1 MITKVGSI
9 WRWLYIEGYNATRF
23 TEAAKQQ
30 ARLIPVAN
38 PNNFILKEK
47 KETMVGFIFGIIF
60 LLAGIG
66 LSVFFFVHKH
76 TAYEKDSYGN
86 YKRDGNGIL
95 ISKTTQP
102 FKKFAV
108 LAMVV
113 GILLAILLTWLGC
126 IASVPT
132 GHTGVVTTFGK
143 VEDKTLDAGFNM
155 KAPWQKVVPMDNR
168 VQKATMILTCFS
180 SDIQEVTIAYTLN
193 YQIDKANAQ
202 EIYRSVGTAYYDTVV
217 VPNIAEAVKVVTAQY
232 TAEQLVGSRAELAA
246 AIDAVLSENLAK
258 YNIQVVST
266 AIEDMDF
273 TDAFTNAVE
282 AKQVAAQNKLQAEI
296 EQAQKVM
303 EQEAAAQMAVIQA
316 NAAAETAKIQAQA
329 NAETAK
335 IKAEADLEVVKI
347 EADGVE
353 YAGQKEAAANKA
365 ISESLSDEL
374 IRYYYIQNWDGK
386 LPDTYVGSEDVSTII
401 TGKVSD

>member
-1 MITKVGSI
+1 
-9 WRWLYIEGYNATRF
+9 
-23 TEAAKQQ
+23 
-30 ARLIPVAN
+30 
-38 PNNFILKEK
+38 
-47 KETMVGFIFGIIF
+47 MVGFIFGIIF

-66 LSVFFFVHKH
+66 LGVFFFVHKY
-76 TAYEKDSYGN
+76 TSYEEDSYGN
-86 YKRDGNGIL
+86 YKRDGNGNRIQ
-95 ISKTTQP
+95 KTTRP

-143 VEDKTLDAGFNM
+143 VEDKTFDAGFNM
-155 KAPWQKVVPMDNR
+155 KAPWQKVVTMDNR
-168 VQKATMILTCFS
+168 VQKANTTLACFS

-232 TAEQLVGSRAELAA
+232 TAERLVSSRAELAA

-303 EQEAAAQMAVIQA
+303 EQQAAAEMAVIQA
-316 NAAAETAKIQAQA
+316 NAAAETAKIQAQV

-335 IKAEADLEVVKI
+335 IKAEADMDVAKI
-347 EADGVE
+347 GADSAE
-353 YAGQKEAAANKA
+353 YQGKKEAAIALQRLASINGWTVVHNEESGVNELFKANGD
-365 ISESLSDEL
+365 LVTDEELLAGAEKL
-374 IRYYYIQNWDGK
+374 IEYYYVQGWDGK
-386 LPDTYVGSEDVSTII
+386 LPDTYVGSDDVSTII
-401 TGKVSD
+401 AGKTGN

>member
-1 MITKVGSI
+1 
-9 WRWLYIEGYNATRF
+9 
-23 TEAAKQQ
+23 
-30 ARLIPVAN
+30 
-38 PNNFILKEK
+38 
-47 KETMVGFIFGIIF
+47 MVGFIFGIIF

-66 LSVFFFVHKH
+66 LGVFCFVHKH
-76 TAYEKDSYGN
+76 TSYEEDSYGN
-86 YKRDGNGIL
+86 YKRDGNGNRIQ
-95 ISKTTQP
+95 KTTQP

-126 IASVPT
+126 ISSVPT

-143 VEDKTLDAGFNM
+143 VEDKTFDAGFNM
-155 KAPWQKVVPMDNR
+155 KAPWQKVVTMDNR
-168 VQKATMILTCFS
+168 VQKANTTLACFS

-296 EQAQKVM
+296 EQEQKVM
-303 EQEAAAQMAVIQA
+303 EQQAAAEMAVIQA
-316 NAAAETAKIQAQA
+316 NAAAETAKIQAQV

-335 IKAEADLEVVKI
+335 IKAEANLEVVKI

-374 IRYYYIQNWDGK
+374 LEYYYIQNWNGE

-401 TGKVSD
+401 TGKTGN

>member
-1 MITKVGSI
+1 
-9 WRWLYIEGYNATRF
+9 
-23 TEAAKQQ
+23 
-30 ARLIPVAN
+30 
-38 PNNFILKEK
+38 
-47 KETMVGFIFGIIF
+47 MVGLIFGIIF
-60 LLAGIG
+60 LIAGVGVGVYCLA
-66 LSVFFFVHKH
+66 HKEIR
-76 TAYEKDSYGN
+76 YETDGYGDF
-86 YKRDGNGIL
+86 KRDANGNRIKYVAHPL
-95 ISKTTQP
+95 
-102 FKKFAV
+102 KKFAV
-108 LAMVV
+108 LAIVA
-113 GILLAILLTWLGC
+113 GILLAVLLTWLGC

-143 VEDKTLDAGFNM
+143 VEDKTFDAGFNM
-155 KAPWQKVVPMDNR
+155 KAPWQKVITMDNR
-168 VQKATMILTCFS
+168 VQKANTTLACFS

-246 AIDAVLSENLAK
+246 AIDVVLSENLAK

-365 ISESLSDEL
+365 ISESLSEEL
-374 IRYYYIQNWDGK
+374 IGYYYIQNWDGK

>member
-1 MITKVGSI
+1 
-9 WRWLYIEGYNATRF
+9 
-23 TEAAKQQ
+23 
-30 ARLIPVAN
+30 
-38 PNNFILKEK
+38 
-47 KETMVGFIFGIIF
+47 MVGLIFGIIF
-60 LLAGIG
+60 LIAGIG
-66 LSVFFFVHKH
+66 VGVFFLTHKE
-76 TAYEKDSYGN
+76 TSYEKDFYGH
-86 YKRDGNGIL
+86 YKKDESGNRIQATN
-95 ISKTTQP
+95 KP
-102 FKKFAV
+102 FKKFA
-108 LAMVV
+108 LMAMIA
-113 GILLAILLTWLGC
+113 GILIAVLLTWLGC

-132 GHTGVVTTFGK
+132 GHTGVLTTFGK
-143 VEDKTLDAGFNM
+143 VEDKTFDAGFNM
-155 KAPWQKVVPMDNR
+155 KAPWQKVITMDNR
-168 VQKATMILTCFS
+168 VQKANTTLACFS

-202 EIYRSVGTAYYDTVV
+202 EIYKNVGTAYYDTVI

-232 TAEQLVGSRAELAA
+232 TAEQLVGSRAELAE

-303 EQEAAAQMAVIQA
+303 EQEAAAQMAIIQA
-316 NAAAETAKIQAQA
+316 NAAAETAKIQAEV

-353 YAGQKEAAANKA
+353 YAGQKEAAANQA
-365 ISESLSDEL
+365 IAESLTDEL
-374 IRYYYIQNWDGK
+374 LKYYYIQNWNGE

-401 TGKVSD
+401 TGKTGN

>member
-1 MITKVGSI
+1 MAG
-9 WRWLYIEGYNATRF
+9 L
-23 TEAAKQQ
+23 
-30 ARLIPVAN
+30 
-38 PNNFILKEK
+38 
-47 KETMVGFIFGIIF
+47 IFGIII
-60 LLAGIG
+60 LLVGVGFGIY
-66 LSVFFFVHKH
+66 LTTFTSEEYVV
-76 TAYEKDSYGN
+76 DPLGN
-86 YKRDGNGIL
+86 YVRDSNGLRVKQIVKPL
-95 ISKTTQP
+95 
-102 FKKFAV
+102 KKFALLSV
-108 LAMVV
+108 VV
-113 GILLAILLTWLGC
+113 GLVLGALLVWAGC

-132 GHTGVVTTFGK
+132 GHTGVLTTFGR
-143 VEDKTLDAGFNM
+143 VENETLDAGFNM
-155 KAPWQKVVPMDNR
+155 KAPWQKVIKMDNR
-168 VQKATMILTCFS
+168 VQKANTTLSCFS
-180 SDIQEVTIAYTLN
+180 SDIQEVTVSYTLN

-202 EIYRSVGTAYYDTVV
+202 EIYKTVGTSYYETVI
-217 VPNIAEAVKVVTAQY
+217 VPNIAEAVKVVNARY
-232 TAEQLVGSRAELAA
+232 TAEQLVGLRSELAA
-246 AIDAVLSENLAK
+246 EIEVVLTENLAK

-316 NAAAETAKIQAQA
+316 QANAETAKIQAQA

-365 ISESLSDEL
+365 ISESLTDEL
-374 IRYYYIQNWDGK
+374 LEYYYIQNWDGQ
-386 LPDTYVGSEDVSTII
+386 LPDTYVGSDDVSTII
-401 TGKVSD
+401 TGDKSED

>member
-1 MITKVGSI
+1 MAG
-9 WRWLYIEGYNATRF
+9 L
-23 TEAAKQQ
+23 
-30 ARLIPVAN
+30 
-38 PNNFILKEK
+38 
-47 KETMVGFIFGIIF
+47 IFGIIF
-60 LLAGIG
+60 LLTGVG
-66 LSVFFFVHKH
+66 LGVFFFAHKK
-76 TAYEKDSYGN
+76 TSYEEDLYGN
-86 YKRDGNGIL
+86 YKKDTNGNRIQR
-95 ISKTTQP
+95 ITHP
-102 FKKFAV
+102 FKKFAL
-108 LAMVV
+108 LAVIAGV
-113 GILLAILLTWLGC
+113 LLAILFTWLGC

-143 VEDKTLDAGFNM
+143 VEDKTFDAGFNT
-155 KAPWQKVVPMDNR
+155 KAPWQNVVIMDNR
-168 VQKATMILTCFS
+168 VQKANTTLACFS

-202 EIYRSVGTAYYDTVV
+202 EIYRSVGTAYYDTVI

-232 TAEQLVGSRAELAA
+232 TAEQLVGSRAELAT

-303 EQEAAAQMAVIQA
+303 EQQAAAEMSVIQA
-316 NAAAETAKIQAQA
+316 NAAAETAKIQAEA

-365 ISESLSDEL
+365 ISESLTEEL
-374 IRYYYIQNWDGK
+374 LKYYYIQNWNGS
-386 LPDTYVGSEDVSTII
+386 LPDTYVGSEDVSMII
-401 TGKVSD
+401 TGKTTN